1 MLKFLLN
8 KALVSVC
15 KIKLKDQVSPLN
27 YYDWIRFSFSVSG
40 QNLSHLK
47 ENARCPTSPYFVSL
61 ITYLIGET
69 GFSFVQWI
77 CTKQND
83 KQQTFKVP
91 NVNFHFSVS
100 LYQSQIYIFCSFLF
114 FAKMM
119 FTFYKRP
126 IVHVILLIRL
136 GLFWWKKKVW
146 FSIWS
151 CSPRKQTQ
159 TQLTILTQRPRV
171 LLSAKCCHTA
181 SIREQAAIQH
191 CNKKCI
197 WHFLSYLQFSWMLHC
212 SEWWLQIPGDNP
224 AHSPFK
230 TGILM
235 APIRDGHLS
244 SDIVVFIL
252 AFCLFCGNCVC
263 TQAYGINRWQSFLS
277 EASPRHLSHPLCRAM
292 WDKFIRNICTG
303 LQYRQRCI
311 LCIFC
316 TLGSTNRSK
325 RWKDTFCKRPSPHSG
340 LLSSL
345 N

>member
-1 MLKFLLN
+1 MPSFPLFCLTDYLHNWRDWFLICAMNLY
-8 KALVSVC
+8 KAKWQTANVWSSEC
-15 KIKLKDQVSPLN
+15 E
-27 YYDWIRFSFSVSG
+27 
-40 QNLSHLK
+40 LSLLC
-47 ENARCPTSPYFVSL
+47 EL
-61 ITYLIGET
+61 ISEP
-69 GFSFVQWI
+69 
-77 CTKQND
+77 D
-83 KQQTFKVP
+83 
-91 NVNFHFSVS
+91 
-100 LYQSQIYIFCSFLF
+100 IYIFCSFLF

-126 IVHVILLIRL
+126 IVHIILLIRL

-181 SIREQAAIQH
+181 SIREQAAVQH

-244 SDIVVFIL
+244 SDIVMFIL

-277 EASPRHLSHPLCRAM
+277 EASPRHLSHPLCRAV

-303 LQYRQRCI
+303 LQYRQWCI

-316 TLGSTNRSK
+316 MLGSTNRSK
-325 RWKDTFCKRPSPHSG
+325 RWKDTFCKRPFLHSG

-345 N
+345 NCAWSVHCEPGANVRMWMYEGNM

>member
-1 MLKFLLN
+1 MTESGPPLVYLDKISHISKKMPDAQLLLILSHWLLTQLKRLVSHLCNEFVQSKMTNSKRLKFWMWTFTSLW
-8 KALVSVC
+8 A
-15 KIKLKDQVSPLN
+15 
-27 YYDWIRFSFSVSG
+27 YIR
-40 QNLSHLK
+40 
-47 ENARCPTSPYFVSL
+47 ARY
-61 ITYLIGET
+61 
-69 GFSFVQWI
+69 
-77 CTKQND
+77 
-83 KQQTFKVP
+83 
-91 NVNFHFSVS
+91 
-100 LYQSQIYIFCSFLF
+100 IYIFCSFLF

-126 IVHVILLIRL
+126 IVHIILLIRL

-277 EASPRHLSHPLCRAM
+277 EASPRHLSHPLCRAV

-303 LQYRQRCI
+303 LQYRQWCI

-325 RWKDTFCKRPSPHSG
+325 RWKDTFCKRPFLHSG

-345 N
+345 NCAWSVHCEPGANVRMWMYEGNM